1 MMEHVDVEF
10 VSASGGGGCEKKG
23 KLAGWVWEQ
32 DKNKRPSTVKF
43 VDVC

>member
-10 VSASGGGGCEKKG
+10 VSAGGGGGCEKKG
-23 KLAGWVWEQ
+23 KFTGWVWEQ